1 VIAPWMRL
9 AAVTLV
15 VAAGCRSRPSP
26 PPAPAAQQE
35 AKSAQPSAAPAAD
48 AGITA
53 FWAWFG
59 KNASSLLAE
68 PDPVE
73 SMKRISAELAKI
85 NPGVFA
91 EIASEKDHRTM
102 VLSADGNHELFPI
115 VKKIYAARVP
125 ASGWTVVAF
134 RQRDPTFNPIEL
146 NGRKL
151 DARTMKFVAARNGEV
166 LDVTIY
172 VPGFTN
178 EKEFGS
184 ILFVALDHTVGEH
197 DSETRI
203 GGIEW
208 DSTAKAPAHAR
219 PLTELPALIDSTFGA
234 P

>member
-1 VIAPWMRL
+1 VIASPLRL
-9 AAVTLV
+9 AAATIFLL
-15 VAAGCRSRPSP
+15 AAGCRGRAP
-26 PPAPAAQQE
+26 PPAAQQT
-35 AKSAQPSAAPAAD
+35 QPPPPPSAAPATDPAI
-48 AGITA
+48 AA
-53 FWAWFG
+53 FWGWFG
-59 KNASSLLAE
+59 KNAASLLAE
-68 PDPVE
+68 PEPVE
-73 SMKRISAELAKI
+73 AMKQISAELAKI
-85 NPGVFA
+85 NRGVFA

-115 VKKIYAARVP
+115 VKKIYAARIP
-125 ASGWTVVAF
+125 APGWTVVAF
-134 RQRDPTFNPIEL
+134 RQRDPTFNPIEM

-151 DARTMKFVAARNGEV
+151 DARTMKFVASRNGEV

-178 EKEFGS
+178 EKDFGS
-184 ILFVALDHTVGEH
+184 ILFIALDHTVGEH
-197 DSETRI
+197 DSETRL